1 VSKTSLVAVC
11 VLLAFQPLA
20 GAEILHQT
28 TGLPGTGTAPNGKF
42 SWYNDGQEGR
52 VLHVEIRDAASGKE
66 RAEFV
71 ATGKNNKYK
80 DKTVFIGWKSRL
92 DMPAA
97 TGATWCVIMQGFAAG
112 QRDIVHPFDLRV
124 DHGKLYLV
132 RWTGQGNDHRTT
144 IWSRATPSRNTWF
157 SIVMK
162 VRYSTS
168 ASTGYI
174 ELWYNGARQTF
185 ANGSQTMKMQTWDG
199 VDNNIH
205 WGIYRSGGVN
215 GTGHHYMKNVRVAT
229 TYNEAVP

>member
-1 VSKTSLVAVC
+1 LSKTGLAAVC
-11 VLLAFQPLA
+11 VLLAFPPLA
-20 GAEILHQT
+20 GAAILYES
-28 TGLPGTGTAPNGKF
+28 TGLPGTGTAPNGRF
-42 SWYNDGQEGR
+42 SWHNDSQQGR
-52 VLHVEIRDAASGKE
+52 VLQVEVLDAAGGKE

-71 ATGKNNKYK
+71 ATGRDNRYK

-97 TGATWCVIMQGFAAG
+97 TGGNWCVIMQGFAAG

-124 DHGKLYLV
+124 DGGKLYLV

-144 IWSRATPSRNTWF
+144 IWSRTIPSRNTWF

-168 ASTGYI
+168 ASTGYV
-174 ELWYNGARQTF
+174 ELWYNGAKQTF

-215 GTGHHYMKNVRVAT
+215 GTGHHYMKNVRIAT